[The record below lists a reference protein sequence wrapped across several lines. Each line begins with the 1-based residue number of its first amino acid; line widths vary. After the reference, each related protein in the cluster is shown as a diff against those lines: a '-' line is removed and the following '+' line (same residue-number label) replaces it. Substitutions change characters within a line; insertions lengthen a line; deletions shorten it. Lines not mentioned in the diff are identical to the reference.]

1 MSRVLL
7 RKVSITLEDRLQV
20 TIQMKSR
27 STATD
32 QRIPESVA
40 LRSEVGILF
49 RCGWSNRQADQ
60 ARDRQL
66 RLRV

>member
-32 QRIPESVA
+32 QRIPEPVVQ
-40 LRSEVGILF
+40 RSEVGIFGVVGRIGKLIK
-49 RCGWSNRQADQ
+49 RETDN
-60 ARDRQL
+60 
-66 RLRV
+66 